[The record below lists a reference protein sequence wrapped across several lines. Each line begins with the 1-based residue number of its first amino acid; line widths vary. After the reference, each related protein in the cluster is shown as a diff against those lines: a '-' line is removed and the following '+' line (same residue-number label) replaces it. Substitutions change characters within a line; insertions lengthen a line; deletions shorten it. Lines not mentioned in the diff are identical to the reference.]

1 MGPSI
6 GTLLATGSIALLTV
20 LLSPEQFVQWGW
32 RVPFFASVM
41 LVGFG
46 LWIRLGVPETPPF
59 RELESR
65 GAKAHA
71 PVGEIFRNHWRALLR
86 VGGARVGPDVFYSLI
101 AVFTLSYMTAQLSV
115 SRTLALVALAIGGAC
130 NAVCIFLFGSLSDR
144 YGRRAV
150 YGGGVLASL
159 LWTAVLFPL
168 LDARTT
174 ILIVLAISGGLILHA
189 AMYGPQ
195 AAYIAEQFPTRV
207 RYAGCSLA
215 YTLAGVFGGGIAPMM
230 FATLL
235 RAYGTTSA
243 IVSYTMVALVITG
256 CVLIFARRPD

>member
-1 MGPSI
+1 
-6 GTLLATGSIALLTV
+6 
-20 LLSPEQFVQWGW
+20 
-32 RVPFFASVM
+32 
-41 LVGFG
+41 
-46 LWIRLGVPETPPF
+46 
-59 RELESR
+59 
-65 GAKAHA
+65 
-71 PVGEIFRNHWRALLR
+71 
-86 VGGARVGPDVFYSLI
+86 
-101 AVFTLSYMTAQLSV
+101 MTAQLSV

-159 LWTAVLFPL
+159 LWTALLFPL

-256 CVLIFARRPD
+256 CVLIFARRPA